1 MPADQELLAW
11 LKLALVPELTPASL
25 RKLLGEF
32 GDPESVCAASRS
44 ALGRTVTNEV
54 ADAILRGPDVGRINV
69 TLTWL
74 DEPGNRV
81 ISLADE
87 AYPRTLLEISDPPAL
102 LYVKGNAG
110 LLNGAALA
118 IVGSRSATPQ
128 GSANAEAFARELSD
142 GGFTIISGLALGIDA
157 AAHRG
162 GLAGTSSSLAVVGTG
177 LDIVYPARN
186 RDLAHQ
192 LAAQGAL
199 ISEFPLG
206 TAALSANFPRRN
218 RLISGLSS
226 GCLIVEAALK
236 SGSLIT
242 ARYALEQGREV
253 FAIPGS
259 IHSPLSKG
267 CHHLIKQGAK
277 LVESSND
284 ILEELGATQR
294 RQHAT
299 RGNAEN
305 SPEQVQLLAALGFD
319 PIDLDTLCA
328 RSGLTPETASAMLL
342 TLELDGNVGRLPGGK
357 FQRVR

>member
-1 MPADQELLAW
+1 MPPDQELLAW
-11 LKLALVPELTPASL
+11 LKLGLVAELTPASF

-32 GDPESVCAASRS
+32 GDPEAVCAASRS
-44 ALGRTVTNEV
+44 GLGRIVPNEV
-54 ADAILRGPDVGRINV
+54 ADAILRGPDTTRVDV
-69 TLTWL
+69 ALLWL
-74 DEPGNRV
+74 EEPGNRI
-81 ISLADE
+81 ISFADA
-87 AYPRTLLEISDPPAL
+87 AYPRLLLEITDPPPL
-102 LYVKGNAG
+102 LYVKGDSG
-110 LLNGAALA
+110 LLNRAALA
-118 IVGSRSATPQ
+118 VVGSRNATPQ

-142 GGFTIISGLALGIDA
+142 GGFTVISGLALGIDA

-162 GLAGTSSSLAVVGTG
+162 GLAGASSSLAVVGTG

-192 LAAQGAL
+192 LAAQGVL
-199 ISEFPLG
+199 VSEFPLG
-206 TAALSANFPRRN
+206 TPALAGNFPRRN
-218 RLISGLSS
+218 RVISGLAR
-226 GCLIVEAALK
+226 GCLIVEAALR

-267 CHHLIKQGAK
+267 CHQLIKQGAK

-284 ILEELGATQR
+284 ILEELGVSVRVQTATLGK
-294 RQHAT
+294 AD
-299 RGNAEN
+299 AL
-305 SPEQVQLLAALGFD
+305 PEHVELLAALGFD
-319 PIDLDTLCA
+319 PLDLDTLCT

-342 TLELDGNVGRLPGGK
+342 TLELDGTVSRLPGGK